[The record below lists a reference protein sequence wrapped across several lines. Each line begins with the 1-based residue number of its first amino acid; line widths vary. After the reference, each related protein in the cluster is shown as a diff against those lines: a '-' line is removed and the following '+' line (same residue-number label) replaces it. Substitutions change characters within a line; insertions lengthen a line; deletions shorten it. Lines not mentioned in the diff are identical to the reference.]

1 MSTIRF
7 ELMREGLEDHEYLW
21 MLRDRAA
28 RLKTAPKDAANA
40 DLLTRTEALLKRAE
54 EASGNYTN
62 AGDQYYFEGYI
73 QEPVKLLALRHDIAE
88 TVEALGKAIPAKAQ
102 YQKGP

>member
-1 MSTIRF
+1 MKTYST
-7 ELMREGLEDHEYLW
+7 YLW
-21 MLRDRAA
+21 MLCDRAA
-28 RLKTAPKDAANA
+28 KLKTAPKDAANA

-62 AGDQYYFEGYI
+62 AGDQYYFDGYI

-88 TVEALGKAIPAKAQ
+88 TLEALGKAIPAKAQ